1 MPASDS
7 RSRPVIIEVA
17 LNGQTTKDT
26 NPNAPR
32 SSAEITESSLRC
44 IERGAAIIHTHI
56 DEILSPGP
64 RAAELYLEHFRPILR
79 ERPDALVYPT
89 LGFGADVAAKYEH
102 VRILK
107 HEVGL
112 RIGFVDPG
120 SVNLGGSDETGLPLP
135 IDYAY
140 ANTPADI
147 RWAMDFHRELEL
159 GPSIAIFEPGFLNHT
174 LGYQRSGKLPA
185 GSLIKFYLGGPY
197 GYMGAGFEGVSFG
210 LPGTPWGLDV
220 YLTLLGDC
228 AVPWSVGVLGGDV
241 FENGLARHALERGG
255 HLHIGIEDYM
265 GSDKPTNEELV
276 ERAVELCA
284 EVGRPVASVEQTAA
298 LLGLPG

>member
-1 MPASDS
+1 MSACEFA
-7 RSRPVIIEVA
+7 SRPVIIEVA
-17 LNGQTTKDT
+17 LNGQTTKET

-32 SSAEITESSLRC
+32 SSAEIAASSLAC

-56 DEILSPGP
+56 DEILTPGP
-64 RAAELYLEHFRPILR
+64 RAAELYLEHFRPILAAC
-79 ERPDALVYPT
+79 PDALLYPT
-89 LGFGADVAAKYEH
+89 LGFAQDVQGKYEH

-107 HEVGL
+107 REIGL

-140 ANTPADI
+140 ANTPASI
-147 RWAMDFHRELEL
+147 RWAFDFHREQQL
-159 GPSIAIFEPGFLNHT
+159 GPSVAIFEPGFLNHT
-174 LGYQRSGKLPA
+174 LGYQRSGNLPA
-185 GSLIKFYLGGPY
+185 GALIKFYMGGPY
-197 GYMGAGFEGVSFG
+197 GYMGAGYEGVSFG

-228 AVPWSVGVLGGDV
+228 DVPWSVGVLGGDV
-241 FENGLARHALERGG
+241 FEHGLARHALERGG

-265 GSDKPTNEELV
+265 GGDKPTNEELV
-276 ERAVELCA
+276 DRAVALCH
-284 EVGRPVASVEQTAA
+284 EVGRPVATIQQTTA